1 MGDRSFPIEYNAT
14 SNALLHRAVELNAQG
29 VNRSA
34 PMKTLNKHKVPSYR
48 MGRRTFIQQS
58 AFAAAVLGSTSS
70 LFGMTK
76 TEAKPL
82 KAAGYRFPRV
92 EALFDGSVAIEGFDV
107 HFQHAGIGDSNTD
120 LFSGAQTL
128 DFTEIG
134 LHPFMIAYANENFR
148 DYTLLPIFP
157 LRLFRHKSIFIRTGS
172 GIKTPG
178 DLRGRSIGTPGYS
191 STSLTWIRG
200 ILKDEYGVSPE
211 EIDWVLSNKDS
222 SANEAG
228 KVSKQESVV
237 PEGINVRM
245 GTTGLDESELLLN
258 GEVDALFHGATPRA
272 FLEGNPKITRLFK
285 NSRDVE
291 LAYYRKTGIFP
302 IMHAVA
308 VRKTL
313 VEEHP
318 EILKAIF
325 DAYSKA
331 KTKAYGYMTKMGWAA
346 DMLPWYGQEL
356 EHTVAAMGSNFYSY
370 GIKPNRKSLETLFR
384 YSYEQGLAQKNL
396 AIEDLFHQDSL
407 NFEE

>member
-1 MGDRSFPIEYNAT
+1 MNKSFQSEFPV
-14 SNALLHRAVELNAQG
+14 SG
-29 VNRSA
+29 VN
-34 PMKTLNKHKVPSYR
+34 
-48 MGRRTFIQQS
+48 RRTFIQQS
-58 AFAAAVLGSTSS
+58 AFAAAALGSFSS
-70 LFGMTK
+70 VFGMARYETP
-76 TEAKPL
+76 PL

-92 EALFDGSVAIEGFDV
+92 EALFDGSVTIEGFNV
-107 HFQHAGIGDSNTD
+107 HFEHAGIGDSNTD

-134 LHPFMIAYANENFR
+134 LHPFMIAYANESFR

-157 LRLFRHKSIFIRTGS
+157 LRVFRHKSIFIRTGS

-211 EIDWVLSNKDS
+211 EINWVLSNKDS
-222 SANEAG
+222 SANESG

-237 PEGINVRM
+237 PEGLNVRM
-245 GTTGLDESELLLN
+245 GTKGLDESELLLN
-258 GEVDALFHGATPRA
+258 GEVDALFHGATPQA
-272 FLEGNPKITRLFK
+272 FVEDNPKITRLFE

-308 VRKTL
+308 VRKAL
-313 VEEHP
+313 LEKHP

-325 DAYSKA
+325 EAYSKA
-331 KTKAYGYMTKMGWAA
+331 KSKAYRYMVKMGWAA

-356 EHTVAAMGSNFYSY
+356 EHTVAAMGPNFYSY
-370 GIKPNRKSLETLFR
+370 GIKPNRNSLETLFR
-384 YSYEQGLAQKNL
+384 YSYEQGLAKKHL
-396 AIEDLFHQDSL
+396 TIEELFHPDSL
-407 NFEE
+407 SFEE

>member
-1 MGDRSFPIEYNAT
+1 MKKLANPD
-14 SNALLHRAVELNAQG
+14 ALFNG
-29 VNRSA
+29 
-34 PMKTLNKHKVPSYR
+34 MK
-48 MGRRTFIQQS
+48 RRTFIQQS
-58 AFAAAVLGSTSS
+58 AFATAALGSFSS
-70 LFGMTK
+70 VFGM
-76 TEAKPL
+76 AKNETPPL

-92 EALFDGSVAIEGFDV
+92 EALFDGSVTIEGFNA
-107 HFQHAGIGDSNTD
+107 HFEHAGIGDSNTD

-134 LHPFMIAYANENFR
+134 LHPFMLAYANEGFR

-178 DLRGRSIGTPGYS
+178 DLRGRSVGTPGYS

-200 ILKDEYGVSPE
+200 ILRDEYGVSPE
-211 EIDWVLSNKDS
+211 EINWVLSNKDS
-222 SANEAG
+222 SANEVG

-245 GTTGLDESELLLN
+245 GTKGLDESELLLN
-258 GEVDALFHGATPRA
+258 GEVDALFHGATPQA
-272 FLEGNPKITRLFK
+272 FVEGDPKITRLFE

-308 VRKTL
+308 VRKAL
-313 VEEHP
+313 LEKHP

-325 DAYSKA
+325 EAYSKA
-331 KTKAYGYMTKMGWAA
+331 KSKAYGYMVKMGWAA

-356 EHTVAAMGSNFYSY
+356 EHTVAAMGPNFYSY

-384 YSYEQGLAQKNL
+384 YSYEQGLAKKNL
-396 AIEDLFHQDSL
+396 SIEELFHPDSL
-407 NFEE
+407 GFEE